1 MYVMSPYILVR
12 SDLGERGIVT
22 DLKLASASNKQ
33 VKHEVVPSPPSKIG
47 KVQREA
53 ESMTRL
59 NYDDLLVIKS
69 SFESFLAVRHEVYG
83 SLMIRA
89 LVSTMYKHAGHRH
102 MCEIFKN
109 TERVN
114 RLSSLKDYSCLLFYS
129 FPSLSLYL
137 HAMLNTNY
145 SIYF

>member
-1 MYVMSPYILVR
+1 MTKGLVVFQFYYNFIMFILNNFIFTHHMYVMAPYILVR

-47 KVQREA
+47 KVQQEA

-69 SFESFLAVRHEVYG
+69 SFESELI
-83 SLMIRA
+83 L
-89 LVSTMYKHAGHRH
+89 
-102 MCEIFKN
+102 
-109 TERVN
+109 
-114 RLSSLKDYSCLLFYS
+114 
-129 FPSLSLYL
+129 P
-137 HAMLNTNY
+137 
-145 SIYF
+145 